1 MYATN
6 DRGQQYHIELSR
18 GDVGRYVILPGDP
31 GRVEM
36 IANFLDN
43 PRKVAHHREFVT
55 YTGYLNG
62 EMVSITST
70 GIGGPSAAIA
80 VEELIAVGA
89 DTFVRIGTAGMV
101 QDYFDLNDC
110 IIATGS
116 VRDEGTTRQYI
127 PLSYPALAH
136 YDVVSALCNAAKS
149 CGKTAHIGI
158 VQSKD
163 AFYGEA
169 EPENMPNEPVL
180 RYQWDA
186 WKRGKVLASE
196 MESAALFVVS
206 SIRGARAGCILNNR
220 GDIRETIRVAVEGV
234 RNLIELD
241 RMEEAHSEDE

>member
-1 MYATN
+1 MYALN
-6 DRGQQYHIELSR
+6 DNGQQYHVELSKE
-18 GDVGRYVILPGDP
+18 DVGRYVILPGDP
-31 GRVEM
+31 GRVER
-36 IANFLDN
+36 IAKFLDN
-43 PRKVAHHREFVT
+43 PRRVACHREYVT
-55 YTGYLNG
+55 YTGSLDG
-62 EMVSITST
+62 VPVSVTST
-70 GIGGPSAAIA
+70 GIGGPSTAIA

-127 PLSYPALAH
+127 PLSYPAVAH
-136 YDVVSALCNAAKS
+136 YDVVDALRRAARR
-149 CGKTAHIGI
+149 CGKTAHVGI

-169 EPENMPNEPVL
+169 EPESMPNEPVL

-186 WKRGKVLASE
+186 WKRGGVLASE

-206 SIRGARAGCILNNR
+206 SIRRVRAGCILNNR
-220 GDIRETIRVAVEGV
+220 GEMDETIRVAVEAV
-234 RNLIELD
+234 RELIAAD
-241 RMEEAHSEDE
+241 RQAQPER